1 MVATKLFLDGII
13 SKIKKHLNTMEIT
26 ASVSKQK
33 LNFVQ
38 AESQKCLLFCN
49 KQDQKSIRYNLQTE
63 KWLMQSYLLS
73 SKKNQILNFPDRKH
87 AHQSP
92 LPNIKIPICT

>member
-49 KQDQKSIRYNLQTE
+49 KQDQKSIRYNSILQWLQTE
-63 KWLMQSYLLS
+63 KWLMQS
-73 SKKNQILNFPDRKH
+73 
-87 AHQSP
+87 
-92 LPNIKIPICT
+92 